1 MGGLLPAHIYFF
13 FADKCLYTFDSVRYI
28 HYICIIFV
36 TLSLQKMKDVIKH
49 RGTVEKINGS
59 HVQVRIVQTSACSAC
74 SIKGHCNAS
83 ESKEK
88 LVDVYDAPSG
98 LSVGQEVVVVGAV
111 SMGLQAVLVA
121 FGVPFLVLIVALLV
135 AMKLTG
141 DELTSALVAVLS
153 LLPAYGLIYAFRG
166 KLKNRFSFTLETINN
181 Q

>member
-1 MGGLLPAHIYFF
+1 M
-13 FADKCLYTFDSVRYI
+13 
-28 HYICIIFV
+28 
-36 TLSLQKMKDVIKH
+36 
-49 RGTVEKINGS
+49 
-59 HVQVRIVQTSACSAC
+59 
-74 SIKGHCNAS
+74 
-83 ESKEK
+83 
-88 LVDVYDAPSG
+88 DVYDAPSG
-98 LSVGQEVVVVGAV
+98 LSVGQEVVVSGAV

-141 DELTSALVAVLS
+141 DELTSALVALLS